1 MSLPVL
7 NSTVILR
14 IPDREVLSAYVT
26 RAGHG
31 WLDLELEYTPRTPL
45 SFLEHRWVFVEYVDP
60 NGLVRIMGQ
69 IEPSPDAPY
78 LGPTVL
84 RFTHREV
91 VQLLRRREYAG
102 GTLHARA
109 SLIAVAPDAV
119 AHGTETVAVGSGE
132 FAVRDLPGAAEG
144 DLYDFAILPGGNEPP
159 VTGRAEV
166 TSVGS
171 LGHVVLSYVS
181 IAAFERDR
189 LARLLSER
197 QR

>member
-1 MSLPVL
+1 MSLPVVH
-7 NSTVILR
+7 STVILR
-14 IPDREVLSAYVT
+14 IPDREVLSANVLA
-26 RAGHG
+26 AGHG
-31 WLDLELEYTPRTPL
+31 WLDLELEYTPRT
-45 SFLEHRWVFVEYVDP
+45 SSLERRWVFVEYVDP

-69 IEPSPDAPY
+69 VEPSPDHPY

-102 GTLHARA
+102 GRLHARA
-109 SLIAVAPDAV
+109 SLVAVEPDAV
-119 AHGTETVAVGSGE
+119 AHGTETVAVGQGE
-132 FAVRDLPGAAEG
+132 FAVRDLPGAVEG
-144 DLYDFAILPGGNEPP
+144 GLYDFTIAPGGNEPP
-159 VTGRAEV
+159 IAGRAQV

-171 LGHVVLSYVS
+171 YGHVVLAYVS

-197 QR
+197 TR